1 MPAEAR
7 IAITVLKQQIIQPV
21 PALLRRPFSTVI
33 PNPNPNEENPPP
45 RSSNNS
51 PSSSSFFSDHNT
63 LRSYLYSQLK
73 SPTHLSEAKRLHG
86 LLIIHGFLDSS
97 NTDKALGSQLVIVYV
112 RCGCFYEARQL
123 FDNMPQKSTIAW
135 NAILRGFLD
144 AGQFSK
150 AIEFYKLM
158 LNQGGVPDN
167 YTYPLVLKACA
178 GLGDVEEGKRIRDS
192 ILLNECRQDLK
203 HNVYVE
209 CAMID
214 MFAKCGCLSE
224 ARKVF
229 EEIPK
234 KDLACW
240 SAMISGG
247 VQGGEWSEALTL
259 FRRMK
264 FEELRPDAV
273 IVAVV
278 LPACARL
285 EAKQIGMALHGC
297 SVRSGFERDLYVSN
311 ALMDMYCKCS
321 DTHSAYCIFRRMEN
335 KDVVSWNTLIAGYSQ
350 NCQYHESVQL
360 YHSMISADVRPD
372 ATVAASVL
380 TGLAKLRMLK
390 QGKEMHNYIL
400 KQGFESDIVLGSALI
415 DMYASCGS
423 VREAEHIFGI
433 MLYMD
438 IMIWNSM
445 IVGFSLNNEVDSA
458 FWIFQKIWDFNL
470 TPNSITLLSILPIC
484 TRNGTLRHGKEIHG
498 FTIRSS
504 LGMAVSIGNSL
515 IDMYCKCGC
524 LELGINV
531 FNQMTEKNIVTYNTI
546 ISAHGIY
553 GLGECVFSFFEQM
566 KEERI
571 RPNKVTF
578 IALLTACSHA
588 GLVDRGWSLYN
599 SMIYDYHIQPDM
611 EHYSCIVDLLGRAGQ
626 VDDAYDIVRRMP
638 LEPDINVW
646 GSLLAACRVHNKV
659 ELAEL
664 VEKQILKQNQ
674 KDTGHYVLLSNVY
687 ASTGRWSD
695 ALKIRKM
702 IKEKGL
708 ARKPGSSWIQLG

>member
-1 MPAEAR
+1 
-7 IAITVLKQQIIQPV
+7 
-21 PALLRRPFSTVI
+21 
-33 PNPNPNEENPPP
+33 
-45 RSSNNS
+45 
-51 PSSSSFFSDHNT
+51 
-63 LRSYLYSQLK
+63 
-73 SPTHLSEAKRLHG
+73 
-86 LLIIHGFLDSS
+86 
-97 NTDKALGSQLVIVYV
+97 
-112 RCGCFYEARQL
+112 
-123 FDNMPQKSTIAW
+123 MPQKSNIAW

-144 AGQFSK
+144 VGQFSK

-158 LNQGGVPDN
+158 LNQGGAPDN

-192 ILLNECRQDLK
+192 ILVNECRQDLK
-203 HNVYVE
+203 RNVYVE

-214 MFAKCGCLSE
+214 MFAKCGCLTE

-240 SAMISGG
+240 SAMISGS

-259 FRRMK
+259 FKRMK
-264 FEELRPDAV
+264 FEELWPDAV
-273 IVAVV
+273 IVAAV

-321 DTHSAYCIFRRMEN
+321 DTHNAYCIFWRMEN

-400 KQGFESDIVLGSALI
+400 KQGFESDVVLGSALI

-423 VREAEHIFGI
+423 MREAEHIFGI

-445 IVGFSLNNEVDSA
+445 IVGFSLNNEVDPA

-484 TRNGTLRHGKEIHG
+484 TRIGTLRHGKEIHG

-515 IDMYCKCGC
+515 IDMYCKCGY

-553 GLGECVFSFFEQM
+553 GLGERVFSFFEQM
-566 KEERI
+566 EEERI

-638 LEPDINVW
+638 VEPEINVW
-646 GSLLAACRVHNKV
+646 GSLLAACGVHNKV

-664 VEKQILKQNQ
+664 VEKHILKQNQ

-687 ASTGRWSD
+687 ASTGRWRD

-702 IKEKGL
+702 IKEKDL